1 MPRPEL
7 RSDTSSN
14 GISAVVP
21 QTSFLGETGG
31 GVPKCLEILLKKQL
45 PTAGVRLQSDYH
57 H

>member
-1 MPRPEL
+1 MPRPDL
-7 RSDTSSN
+7 GSDTSSN

-21 QTSFLGETGG
+21 QTSFLGENGG

-45 PTAGVRLQSDYH
+45 PTAGVRLQYDYH